1 MVNITPAASDSPAEA
16 AVCTML
22 FSRIFDFLNILS
34 MPIEITAAG
43 MEAETVIPANNPK
56 YAFAPAKTMDSM
68 IPKIMD
74 LKVIPNLN
82 YLKSDNF
89 FLIAGPCA
97 IEGEEMAFKIAENCI
112 KICDTAVLKAK
123 TSLKFPERIFL
134 TASLTS
140 SLPIP

>member
-1 MVNITPAASDSPAEA
+1 
-16 AVCTML
+16 ML

-74 LKVIPNLN
+74 LKVISWISFFILILILLYVYYSIGKINGKMI
-82 YLKSDNF
+82 YKSF
-89 FLIAGPCA
+89 
-97 IEGEEMAFKIAENCI
+97 
-112 KICDTAVLKAK
+112 V
-123 TSLKFPERIFL
+123 IFMNKKY
-134 TASLTS
+134 
-140 SLPIP
+140 